1 MIGVNKVILVGNL
14 GKDPEIRHL
23 DNGKSRVTVSIAT
36 SETYK
41 NKAGERISNTEWHNV
56 VFWTPLAEI
65 VDSYLRKGSKIYVE
79 GKISSRSYE
88 DKEGKMRYVTEV
100 IAREMIMLDSKNSST
115 SNEKTY
121 DEGNSFAK
129 GETKV
134 NEFQPSMSSSES
146 EGADELPF

>member
-1 MIGVNKVILVGNL
+1 MIGVNKVILIGNL
-14 GKDPEIRHL
+14 GKDPEIRNL

-100 IAREMIMLDSKNSST
+100 IAREMIMLDSKNT
-115 SNEKTY
+115 SQNNEKSY
-121 DEGNSFAK
+121 DEGSSFSK
-129 GETKV
+129 SENKTS
-134 NEFQPSMSSSES
+134 EFQHSVSSNES